1 MGLKE
6 VMLHYDR
13 CESPHEL
20 SPMRDGIWAHKTY
33 YL

>member
-6 VMLHYDR
+6 VMLHYDLY
-13 CESPHEL
+13 ESPHQL
-20 SPMRDGIWAHKTY
+20 SPMRDEIWAHKTY